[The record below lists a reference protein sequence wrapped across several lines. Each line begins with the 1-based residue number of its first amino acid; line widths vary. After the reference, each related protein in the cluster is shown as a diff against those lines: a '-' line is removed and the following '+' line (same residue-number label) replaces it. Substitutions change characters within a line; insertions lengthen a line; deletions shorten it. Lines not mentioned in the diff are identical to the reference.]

1 MLLVRRHAAFIAVVS
16 LMLAYA
22 WPMQGFG
29 YNQTSHYILVKAFA
43 DRTAVV
49 DKALGEVG
57 DLGTQDIT
65 RVGDHLYSNKAPG
78 LAGLTFPTFLVL
90 KAAGARTVG
99 DPTQMLWALGLI
111 GTVLPATA
119 LVLLVRRV
127 AGAVE
132 PGFGTIAAVAMGL
145 GTLLLPFATMFF
157 AHALSACLVFAA
169 FTILFF
175 ERRGRPR
182 PALLVAAGVLAG
194 LAITTEYPTALV
206 GFVLG
211 IYALAGARSLL
222 RGVAFG
228 VGVLAGVVPLGFYNW
243 WAFGSIFHLSYQ
255 SSSYQSAGGG
265 EVVAQGLEHIPAPGF
280 RPIVLLETLFG
291 GSGLLT
297 LSPVLVCG
305 AVGTVLLYRRGFRAE
320 TLVIVASAALYVF
333 YNSGYGS
340 NFGGFS
346 PGQRYLIPIV
356 PLLAFPLA
364 AAFRAFPV
372 TTGGLALVS
381 SVIAVSTTATYALAG
396 YKADWFD
403 RVGNLEF
410 TPTPMSLVGVTGWYT
425 ILPFF
430 LAVVAAGVFAILA
443 TSSPRLTTGDMLAA
457 PFAVIAWAVVAATA
471 PKTPALGGKADRLS
485 SYGGVTAV
493 AVVVL
498 LGLLLARL
506 VRSSP
511 RPRGVSPD
519 DRCRRAGCLNRP
531 AGRQPALG
539 RNLVRSPQ
547 RGTSPRPRRARVG
560 ARTAVSSDPSSSG
573 GSPEPPLLSVPAAKP
588 VANEVRHRERVRHHR
603 LHASSGLRRRPVGTC
618 ARRGRSGAASAALEV
633 RFRVH
638 PDRERSA
645 GRGVV
650 RDRCERNA
658 RRKRVMQHAVAVD
671 DVELATWERKREERC
686 DHGVDERLAVERRP
700 TVGARG

>member
-1 MLLVRRHAAFIAVVS
+1 MRRHAAFIAVVA

-29 YNQTSHYILVKAFA
+29 YNQTSHYIIVKAFA
-43 DRTAVV
+43 DHTAVV

-127 AGAVE
+127 AEAVE

-169 FTILFF
+169 FTILFV

-182 PALLVAAGVLAG
+182 PALLLAAGVLAG

-211 IYALAGARSLL
+211 FYALAGARSLL

-228 VGVLAGVVPLGFYNW
+228 VGVLAGVVPLALYNW

-255 SSSYQSAGGG
+255 SSSYQSAGGD
-265 EVVAQGLEHIPAPGF
+265 EVAQGLEHIPAPGF
-280 RPIVLLETLFG
+280 DVAVLLESLFG
-291 GSGLLT
+291 RSGLLT

-305 AVGTVLLYRRGFRAE
+305 AVGAVLLYRRGFRAE
-320 TLVIVASAALYVF
+320 TLVIVAAAALYLF
-333 YNSGYGS
+333 YNSSYGT

-346 PGQRYLIPIV
+346 PGQRYLIPLV

-364 AAFRAFPV
+364 AAFRAYPV
-372 TTGGLALVS
+372 TTGALALVS
-381 SVIAVSTTATYALAG
+381 SVIAVSTTATYAMAG
-396 YKADWFD
+396 YKTDWFD
-403 RVGNLEF
+403 RVADLQF

-430 LAVVAAGVFAILA
+430 LAVGAAGAFAILA
-443 TSSPRLTTGDMLAA
+443 TSPPRLTTGDMLAA
-457 PFAVIAWAVVAATA
+457 PFAVLAWAVVAATA
-471 PKTPALGGKADRLS
+471 PTTPGLGGKADRLS
-485 SYGGVTAV
+485 SYGGVAAV

-498 LGLLLARL
+498 VGLLLARL
-506 VRSSP
+506 VRS
-511 RPRGVSPD
+511 
-519 DRCRRAGCLNRP
+519 
-531 AGRQPALG
+531 
-539 RNLVRSPQ
+539 
-547 RGTSPRPRRARVG
+547 ARV
-560 ARTAVSSDPSSSG
+560 R
-573 GSPEPPLLSVPAAKP
+573 AA
-588 VANEVRHRERVRHHR
+588 
-603 LHASSGLRRRPVGTC
+603 
-618 ARRGRSGAASAALEV
+618 
-633 RFRVH
+633 
-638 PDRERSA
+638 
-645 GRGVV
+645 
-650 RDRCERNA
+650 
-658 RRKRVMQHAVAVD
+658 
-671 DVELATWERKREERC
+671 
-686 DHGVDERLAVERRP
+686 
-700 TVGARG
+700 